1 MGQVLNKATALFS
14 LFKVRRNSTRQISNH
29 YGTAGIVFQESV
41 QAAIAHVIAIIW
53 YYNILCKESNTSYM
67 LLCVCSRNSGKGQVQ
82 WQSNEN
88 IQSVFYWPI
97 L

>member
-41 QAAIAHVIAIIW
+41 QAAIAHVIAII
-53 YYNILCKESNTSYM
+53 C
-67 LLCVCSRNSGKGQVQ
+67 RNSGKGQAQ
-82 WQSNEN
+82 WHSNGN
-88 IQSVFYWPI
+88 IQSVLYWPI

>member
-1 MGQVLNKATALFS
+1 VSYPGILTVLILNLDV
-14 LFKVRRNSTRQISNH
+14 LLYIVIS
-29 YGTAGIVFQESV
+29 IVFQESV

>member
-1 MGQVLNKATALFS
+1 VSYPGILTVLILNLDV
-14 LFKVRRNSTRQISNH
+14 LLYIVIS
-29 YGTAGIVFQESV
+29 IVFQESV

-67 LLCVCSRNSGKGQVQ
+67 LLCVCSRNSGKGQAQ
-82 WQSNEN
+82 WHSNGN
-88 IQSVFYWPI
+88 IQSVLYWPI